1 MDFPEGKFD
10 YETLT
15 TLNVF
20 ESIHKL
26 INVKTNLYH
35 SHVTGRTYRYA
46 HDLCNP
52 SFLV

>member
-1 MDFPEGKFD
+1 MNFPEGRFD

-20 ESIHKL
+20 GSIHKL
-26 INVKTNLYH
+26 INVKTHLH
-35 SHVTGRTYRYA
+35 HLHVTGRTYRYA
-46 HDLCNP
+46 HDFSNP